1 MTEIIIAS
9 TNNGKIREI
18 KAALAVKGIR
28 WLTYKDFKNWPE
40 VSETENTFDGN
51 ARKKA
56 LALASYFGK
65 HALADDSG
73 LEVDILGGRPGV
85 TSARFAGQEADTGKN
100 NQKLLKLMAGVPY
113 EERTAR
119 FRCVIALASPDRL
132 LETAEGVVAGHIVLK
147 LSGHKGFGYDPLF
160 IPDGRDKTLA
170 ELPLEDKNSVS
181 HRGRALAKIKSV
193 VDRLA

>member
-1 MTEIIIAS
+1 MTEVIIAS
-9 TNNGKIREI
+9 TNDGKIREI

-40 VSETENTFDGN
+40 VSETENTFEGN

-73 LEVDILGGRPGV
+73 LEVDVLGGRPGV
-85 TSARFAGQEADTGKN
+85 TSARFAGQEANTGKN
-100 NQKLLKLMAGVPY
+100 NRKLLKLMAGVPY

-119 FRCVIALASPDRL
+119 FRCAIALASPDGL

-147 LSGHKGFGYDPLF
+147 PSGYKGFGYDPLF

-170 ELPLEDKNSVS
+170 ELPLKDKNSVS
-181 HRGRALAKIKSV
+181 HRGRALGKMMSV

>member
-9 TNNGKIREI
+9 TNDGKICEI

-40 VSETENTFDGN
+40 VSETENTFEGN

-73 LEVDILGGRPGV
+73 LEVDVLGGRPGI
-85 TSARFAGQEADTGKN
+85 TSARFAGQEANTGKN
-100 NQKLLKLMAGVPY
+100 NRKLLKLMAGVPY

-119 FRCVIALASPDRL
+119 FRCVIALASPDGL
-132 LETAEGVVAGHIVLK
+132 LETTEGVVAGHIVLRP
-147 LSGHKGFGYDPLF
+147 SGDKGFGYDPLF

-181 HRGRALAKIKSV
+181 HRGRALGKMKSV